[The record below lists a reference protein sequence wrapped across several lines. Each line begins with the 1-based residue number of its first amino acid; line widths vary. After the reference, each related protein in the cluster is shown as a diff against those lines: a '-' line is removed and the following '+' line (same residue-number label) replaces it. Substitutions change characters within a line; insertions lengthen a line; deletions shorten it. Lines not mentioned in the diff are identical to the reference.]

1 MGAFSDSDEEEG
13 GEAGA
18 ALEQGFFGQAVLP
31 EDFKAKG
38 LRMSVGLV
46 DCKPGEVMEFILD
59 RPGEPTRRKVS
70 KNTYTTEPATWKG
83 LAVGCV
89 GSLAGNRL
97 DLSKPL
103 LRGLYLASA
112 QPIEVPVDLITPAA
126 TNASIPANPGRIP
139 PESEGTP
146 LLSQVV
152 PLPGPAVRKSLA
164 LARREGVNKLLAY
177 QQAKGRRCRV
187 LASAQ

>member
-97 DLSKPL
+97 CTFQRRNAHDSPTVANGTSTSKVLQITDLSLNTKL
-103 LRGLYLASA
+103 
-112 QPIEVPVDLITPAA
+112 QPE
-126 TNASIPANPGRIP
+126 
-139 PESEGTP
+139 
-146 LLSQVV
+146 
-152 PLPGPAVRKSLA
+152 
-164 LARREGVNKLLAY
+164 
-177 QQAKGRRCRV
+177 
-187 LASAQ
+187 